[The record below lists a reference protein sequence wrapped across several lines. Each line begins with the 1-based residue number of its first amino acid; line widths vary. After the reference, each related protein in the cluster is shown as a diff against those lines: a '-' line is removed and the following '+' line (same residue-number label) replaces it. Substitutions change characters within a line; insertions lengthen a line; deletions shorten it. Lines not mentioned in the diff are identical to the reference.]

1 MKICSHEGSDGISI
15 LTFCRPSSSE
25 HVLCVA
31 LIYRKHSSALSLFY
45 ENLGTLN
52 NNTSL
57 NFVNGDVNLD
67 ALNEEIYVTLCNI
80 LSNFRLVSNTSSH
93 LNGTHIDHVYVRKTF
108 SEYDLTVSIVNVYF
122 SDHDALEIYCD
133 H

>member
-1 MKICSHEGSDGISI
+1 MQIYSHEGSDGISI
-15 LTFCRPSSSE
+15 LKFCKPSSSE

-45 ENLGTLN
+45 ENLETFN
-52 NNTSL
+52 NNASL
-57 NFVNGDVNLD
+57 NFIIRDFNLD

-108 SEYDLTVSIVNVYF
+108 SEYDLTVSMVNVYF
-122 SDHDALEIYCD
+122 SDHDALKIYC
-133 H
+133 HH